1 MTRAAFSSGAAAF
14 VWTVWLVGLLA
25 SLFYVAHFG
34 RNVPYFDDWEIVPAL
49 TGARPVTASRL
60 WSQHHEHRIPL
71 PRLVLLALYRI
82 SNNDF
87 RAGMYFNAFALA
99 GLAAAL
105 IVAVRTV
112 RGSTHYADA
121 FFPVALLNWGH
132 CENLLWSWQVGFL
145 VSVVLAGAVLV
156 LIVTDGG
163 RARFRTLLLTA
174 MCLLLL
180 PLCGANGLA
189 FVPGLALWV
198 LYEWRVAGREGRVGK
213 GAGLLVIG
221 MAAGALLLSGLYFVG
236 YQRTEIHPASPS
248 FSASI
253 RTAVQFLGMSVGP
266 GLLPPEFAPW
276 RLLCTSIV
284 TVFVF
289 LATALLVWSWHRHSD
304 ERVRIVGLL
313 LYLAGVVCLALAIG
327 WGRAGLEPD
336 AGLQGR
342 YVTLAVLALCWT
354 YFVLVIYGK
363 PIPGRWPIWALF
375 GLVCVMLPFNTQVG
389 LGYGKHQQ
397 ARLDAFMR
405 DVKSGLPPFALAYR
419 YSELPEVVYPYPREF
434 ASYLSLLRQAGIG
447 EFATLATDPPLREV
461 ALTPEN
467 SFFGQDSTVTLKKP
481 EFVYAIRL
489 TYYFPASDARY
500 VTWHLCWTSD
510 SQQSFSLTERN
521 ARLILVPRANQKS
534 VVIWVN
540 DRVAQLQ
547 LQLRRPEGGTR
558 IPQLREIVLLLPDK
572 Q

>member
-1 MTRAAFSSGAAAF
+1 
-14 VWTVWLVGLLA
+14 
-25 SLFYVAHFG
+25 LFYVAHFG
-34 RNVPYFDDWEIVPAL
+34 RNVPFFDDWEIVPSL
-49 TGARPVTASRL
+49 TGAQPVTASWL

-82 SNNDF
+82 SNDDF

-105 IVAVRTV
+105 AVAARTV
-112 RGSTHYADA
+112 RGSTRYADA
-121 FFPVALLNWGH
+121 FFPVALLHWGH
-132 CENLLWSWQVGFL
+132 CENVLWSWQVGFL
-145 VSVVLAGAVLV
+145 VSVVLAGAMLV
-156 LIVTDGG
+156 LIVTGRSPPHPQALSAKGG
-163 RARFRTLLLTA
+163 ATGAEFELGPKGVAIRGLLAAT
-174 MCLLLL
+174 CVLLL

-189 FVPGLALWV
+189 FVPGLALW
-198 LYEWRVAGREGRVGK
+198 LIYSTIHCLRTCRFQRRSS
-213 GAGLLVIG
+213 GLLVVT
-221 MAAGALLLSGLYFVG
+221 MALGALLLSGFYFVG
-236 YQRTEIHPASPS
+236 YHRTEIHPPSPS

-266 GLLPPEFAPW
+266 GLLPPELSPW

-284 TVFVF
+284 MVLLL
-289 LATALLVWSWHRHSD
+289 LAAALLLWSWRMHSD
-304 ERVRIVGLL
+304 ERVRTAGLL
-313 LYLAGVVCLALAIG
+313 LYLAGVVCLALGIG

-342 YVTLAVLALCWT
+342 YVTLAVLALCWA
-354 YFVLVIYGK
+354 YFVLLIYGK
-363 PIPGRWPIWALF
+363 PIPGSWLIWALF
-375 GLVCVMLPFNTQVG
+375 SLVCVMLPFNTQVG

-397 ARLDAFMR
+397 ARLDAFIR
-405 DVKSGLPPFALAYR
+405 DMKDGLPPFALAYR
-419 YSELPEVVYPYPREF
+419 YSELPEVVYPQPREF

-461 ALTPEN
+461 ALTLEN

-500 VTWHLCWTSD
+500 VALHLCWTSD
-510 SQQSFSLTERN
+510 SQQNFSLIERN

-534 VVIWVN
+534 VGIWVN
-540 DRVAQLQ
+540 DRVAHLQ
-547 LQLRRPEGGTR
+547 LQLHRPRGSIQ
-558 IPQLREIVLLLPDK
+558 IPQLRQIVLLLPDK
-572 Q
+572 E